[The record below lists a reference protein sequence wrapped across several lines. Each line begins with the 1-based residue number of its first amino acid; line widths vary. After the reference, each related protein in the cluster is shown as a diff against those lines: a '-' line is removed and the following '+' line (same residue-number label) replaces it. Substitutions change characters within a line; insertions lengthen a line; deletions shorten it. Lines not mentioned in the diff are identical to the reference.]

1 MTETNEAGNCG
12 SGFRCARGVVLAL
25 AAGLLWA
32 APAWVSAEVRNP
44 TGVAVIIGNKAYDH
58 ERVPEVSY
66 AHRDAAAFKRYVV
79 DVLGY
84 DEANIIE
91 LLDAS
96 QGELETAFGNE
107 RSHEGTLWRYLDPEF
122 GSDVVVFYSGHGV
135 PGLNDGRGYLLPGD
149 ADPNTAEINGYPIDV
164 LYENLGK
171 LEEARKVTV
180 YLDACFSGDSH
191 EGMLVRSA
199 SPVYVSGELPGA
211 AGEKVTVLTAAS
223 GTQLASWDEEAGHG
237 LFTEHLLEALYGKG
251 DADGDGRVTA
261 DEAVTYLRRHMT
273 RAARRVYGRHQH
285 ATLNGMPGVVLA
297 RAVGGLFPARPVLG
311 VDSVEPKQ
319 AAAAPAAPGSRDQVQ
334 RDLLLLGMREANAAG
349 NHERVLEYAAKLAE
363 LGGEL
368 PVEAKY
374 YQVQAY
380 VEAGRNE
387 EGIAELTAYLEAT
400 GREGEHY
407 QEALGQLLRLNER
420 LGEEDEAYD
429 GAQGNGT
436 AAAYGAYLRRYPS
449 GRHAEEARRLQEEAE
464 AREDEA
470 AYRQA
475 QATGTAAAYGE
486 YLRRYPAGRHAR
498 EAGQRREQK
507 DLMRPG
513 KRFKECAECPELVV
527 VAAGSFM
534 MGSPV
539 SEERRDDN
547 EGPVHRVTIGSPFAV
562 GVYEVTFEEWDACVR
577 DGGCR
582 GYRAGDA
589 GWGRGRR
596 PVINVSWRDAQDYVR
611 WLRRETG
618 EEYRLLSES
627 EWEYVARAGTRTA
640 FHFGRTIMTSQANFD
655 GNYTYGSGKKGEY
668 RKRTL
673 PVGSFAANGFGLYD
687 VHGNVWEWVA
697 DCWNDSYHGAP
708 SDGGAWERGD
718 CDRRVVRGGSWYN
731 APWSLRSAN
740 RSRGRLGATVA
751 AASGFEL
758 PGRSPHESLPLYLG
772 GPGGG
777 APWRQSGPRYL
788 KEP

>member
-1 MTETNEAGNCG
+1 MATTNRLRRGYAGRR
-12 SGFRCARGVVLAL
+12 SARRTL
-25 AAGLLWA
+25 AAAGALLWA
-32 APAWVSAEVRNP
+32 LGSSSPGFAEVRNP
-44 TGVAVIIGNKAYDH
+44 NGVAVIIGNKEYED
-58 ERVPEVSY
+58 ELIPDVSF
-66 AHRDAAAFKRYVV
+66 ADRDAAAFRQYVIE
-79 DVLGY
+79 VLDY
-84 DEANIIE
+84 APEKIIE
-91 LLDAS
+91 FHNADRRTMERIFGTENRHERRLWS
-96 QGELETAFGNE
+96 ELNP
-107 RSHEGTLWRYLDPEF
+107 EG
-122 GSDVVVFYSGHGV
+122 GSEVVVFYSGHGV
-135 PGLNDGRGYLLPGD
+135 PGLIEGEEHPRGYLLPSD
-149 ADPNTAEINGYPIDV
+149 ARPEDAARDGYPIDL

-171 LEEARKVTV
+171 LWEADSIVV
-180 YLDACFSGDSH
+180 YLDACFSGVSD
-191 EGMLVRSA
+191 GGKLLPDA
-199 SPVYVSGELPGA
+199 SPVYVEAQLP
-211 AGEKVTVLTAAS
+211 AGDKVTVVTASTAKEV
-223 GTQLASWDEEAGHG
+223 ASWDRENQHG
-237 LFTEHLLEALYGKG
+237 LFTHHLLDALYGRG
-251 DADGDGRVTA
+251 DKDADGRVTV
-261 DEAVTYLRRHMT
+261 DEVRDYLDRYMT
-273 RAARRVYGRHQH
+273 RAARRLFDRSQH
-285 ATLNGMPGVVLA
+285 ATVLGPVGVVLA
-297 RAVGGLFPARPVLG
+297 TAVAGEFPVRPILGAEAALPNRPVEG
-311 VDSVEPKQ
+311 KPTG
-319 AAAAPAAPGSRDQVQ
+319 AGSRDEVQ
-334 RDLLLLGMREANAAG
+334 RDLLLLGMKEANEAG
-349 NHERVLEYAAKLAE
+349 DHEKVLEYAAKLAE

-539 SEERRDDN
+539 SEERRADN

-562 GVYEVTFEEWDACVR
+562 GVYEVTFEEWDACER

-582 GYRAGDA
+582 GYRAGDR
-589 GWGRGRR
+589 GWGRGWR
-596 PVINVSWRDAQDYVR
+596 PVIGVSWEDAGAYVR

-640 FHFGRTIMTSQANFD
+640 FHFGRTIATSQANYD
-655 GNYTYGSGKKGEY
+655 GRFTYGSGRKGEY
-668 RKRTL
+668 RERTL

-697 DCWNDSYHGAP
+697 DCWNGSYHGAP

-718 CDRRVVRGGSWYN
+718 CARRVVRGGSWGN
-731 APWSLRSAN
+731 GPGNLRSACRIGN
-740 RSRGRLGATVA
+740 DSGYRSDFIGFRVA
-751 AASGFEL
+751 RTLTS
-758 PGRSPHESLPLYLG
+758 
-772 GPGGG
+772 
-777 APWRQSGPRYL
+777 
-788 KEP
+788 